1 MSKEFAQKCERFYEA
16 VGETF
21 DRFNEQEEDGLDP
34 TVSLAVVSKLYASI
48 GYNMEI
54 DKKALLSYVAQVI
67 DDVYYDNNGGTI
79 Q

>member
-34 TVSLAVVSKLYASI
+34 SVSLAVVAKLYASI

-54 DKKALLSYVAQVI
+54 DKKALLSYIAETI
-67 DDVYYDNNGGTI
+67 DDVYYDNGGGTI